1 MDLIVD
7 AHVQG
12 SLAHL
17 LEVAGGGLTE
27 ALHGQANVLLPY
39 EESLHHTLGCI
50 QQVCERD
57 LERGWEKK
65 DDSFSLSPDS
75 M

>member
-1 MDLIVD
+1 MFECVCVYTSSDRGLMDLIVD

-50 QQVCERD
+50 QQVCKRH
-57 LERGWEKK
+57 LER
-65 DDSFSLSPDS
+65 
-75 M
+75 